1 MNGTLHARPWTGGD
15 AVLVQVGDILDR
27 GVGEVTALLR
37 ILQLSSEAEAA
48 GGEVIALMVRVKRD
62 CICFAFHCV
71 AFGDFSANRMLY
83 SMACVRVRVRVLSCV
98 SFTME
103 FIYLG

>member
-48 GGEVIALMVRVKRD
+48 GGEVIALMVRD

-83 SMACVRVRVRVLSCV
+83 SMACVRVRVLSCV